1 MIPLLLLGGL
11 LFGAAAVVVVTFWD
25 EIKQFL
31 KIAYDKVKK
40 LISAAIAGVA
50 AYAQT
55 GSFIDGIK
63 VAYKFYSKDST
74 GKWQESVVTKTVNDN
89 EVPEHIRRKLD
100 QSAGPVDISNDLELQ
115 LS

>member
-1 MIPLLLLGGL
+1 MIPLILLGGL
-11 LFGAAAVVVVTFWD
+11 LFGAAAVVAVTFWD

-31 KIAYDKVKK
+31 KVAYEKVKK
-40 LISAAIAGVA
+40 IINAAIAGVA
-50 AYAQT
+50 AYAQS
-55 GSFIDGIK
+55 GSLIDGIR
-63 VAYKFYSKDST
+63 VAYKFYSKDAA

-100 QSAGPVDISNDLELQ
+100 QSTGPVDISNDLELQ